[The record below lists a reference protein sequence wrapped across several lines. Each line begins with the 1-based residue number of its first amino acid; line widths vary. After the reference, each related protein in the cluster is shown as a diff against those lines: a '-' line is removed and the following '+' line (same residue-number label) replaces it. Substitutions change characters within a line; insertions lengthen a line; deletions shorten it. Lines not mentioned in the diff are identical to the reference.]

1 MTLRQ
6 YLDARTRR
14 DNWIMIAVLV
24 PCVAVWASGSSHAW
38 VGPAAFVVF
47 GGLMHIR
54 ATGIPCPRCKGAL
67 GRFGYRYSVA
77 ITGPAPGYFVERAE
91 ESGKCPHCRLRFDEE
106 IDER

>member
-1 MTLRQ
+1 MTLQQ

-24 PCVAVWASGSSHAW
+24 PCVALWASGSSYAW
-38 VGPAAFVVF
+38 VGPASFVVF
-47 GGLMHIR
+47 GGIMHIR

-77 ITGPAPGYFVERAE
+77 ITAGQVLERAE
-91 ESGKCPHCRLRFDEE
+91 ELGKCPHCALRFDEE
-106 IDER
+106 IDQR